1 MSDSALKEVR
11 NQRLIRW
18 LACVMFFT
26 FAMTTDAIG
35 SVIAEIID
43 QFELSNTAASS
54 FQYATM
60 AGIAGGALLLG
71 FLADRLGPKVAII
84 IGLALYGASSLIFA
98 FSDSFLVFVVLLGLG
113 GLGIS
118 VFKIGALALIG
129 VVSASTTSHTRFM
142 NTVEGFFALGAIVG
156 PAIVATLIAAGT
168 SWKWLYVI
176 AAIICVALVVI
187 ASRVHSP
194 SSRPQ
199 TERAG
204 LKQMIT
210 VMRDR
215 AALGFSFLIFMYVGA
230 EVAIYVWMPTLLRD
244 YTGSVAWLPVYA
256 LTIFFLL
263 RALGRFL
270 GAWFLGR
277 LPWTATLAIFG
288 LAIFLCFG
296 GALLMGIDSAAWLLP
311 LSGLFM
317 SIVYPTL
324 NSKGISCFS
333 KSQHGAAAGVIL
345 FFTAVAA
352 ALGPLA
358 MALVSDAYDSTRAG
372 FVLATAFAFLLCAGL
387 IVNWWL
393 NPAKQRLQN
402 ADREDYS
409 ASLPAVPAE

>member
-1 MSDSALKEVR
+1 MSDNSLDDVR

-18 LACVMFFT
+18 LTCLMFFT

-43 QFELSNTAASS
+43 QFQLSNTAASS

-71 FLADRLGPKVAII
+71 FLADKFGPKFTIV
-84 IGLALYGASSLIFA
+84 IGLTLYGASSLIFA
-98 FSDSFLVFVVLLGLG
+98 VSDSFLVFVALLGLG

-118 VFKIGALALIG
+118 IFKIGALALIG
-129 VVSASTTSHTRFM
+129 AISTSTTSHTRFM
-142 NTVEGFFALGAIVG
+142 NTVEGFFAVGAIVG

-176 AAIICVALVVI
+176 AAMICVGLVVI
-187 ASRVHSP
+187 ASRVRYPASKHP
-194 SSRPQ
+194 

-204 LKQMIT
+204 LRQMIA

-215 AALGFSFLIFMYVGA
+215 AALGFSFLIFMYVAA
-230 EVAIYVWMPTLLRD
+230 EVAVYVWMPTLLQA
-244 YTGSVAWLPVYA
+244 YAGSVEWLPVYA

-263 RALGRFL
+263 RAAGRFL

-277 LPWTATLAIFG
+277 LPWTAALAIFG
-288 LAIFLCFG
+288 LAIFICFG
-296 GALLMGIDSAAWLLP
+296 GALVMGIDSAAWLLP

-317 SIVYPTL
+317 SIIYPTL

-345 FFTAVAA
+345 FFTAAAA

-372 FVLATAFAFLLCAGL
+372 FALATVFAFLLCAGL
-387 IVNWWL
+387 IVNWLL

-402 ADREDYS
+402 ADRQDY
-409 ASLPAVPAE
+409 ARLPAVPAE

>member
-1 MSDSALKEVR
+1 
-11 NQRLIRW
+11 
-18 LACVMFFT
+18 
-26 FAMTTDAIG
+26 
-35 SVIAEIID
+35 
-43 QFELSNTAASS
+43 
-54 FQYATM
+54 M

-71 FLADRLGPKVAII
+71 FLADRLGPKVTII

-118 VFKIGALALIG
+118 VFKIGALTLIG

-277 LPWTATLAIFG
+277 LPWSATLAIFG

>member
-1 MSDSALKEVR
+1 MSDNSLGEVR
-11 NQRLIRW
+11 NQRLVRW
-18 LACVMFFT
+18 LTCLMFFT

-43 QFELSNTAASS
+43 QFQLSNTAASS

-71 FLADRLGPKVAII
+71 FLADKFGPKFTII
-84 IGLALYGASSLIFA
+84 IGLTLYGVSSLIFA
-98 FSDSFLVFVVLLGLG
+98 ISDSFLVFVALLGLG

-129 VVSASTTSHTRFM
+129 AVSTSTTSHTRFM
-142 NTVEGFFALGAIVG
+142 NTVEGFFAVGAIAG

-176 AAIICVALVVI
+176 AAIICVVLVAI
-187 ASRVHSP
+187 ASRVRYPASKHHI
-194 SSRPQ
+194 
-199 TERAG
+199 ERAG
-204 LKQMIT
+204 LRQMIV

-215 AALGFSFLIFMYVGA
+215 AALGFSFLIFMYVAA
-230 EVAIYVWMPTLLRD
+230 EVAVYVWMPTLLQA
-244 YTGSVAWLPVYA
+244 YAGSVEWLPIYA
-256 LTIFFLL
+256 LTIFFVL
-263 RALGRFL
+263 RAAGRFL

-277 LPWTATLAIFG
+277 LPWTAVLAIFG

-296 GALLMGIDSAAWLLP
+296 GALVMGIDSAAWLLP

-317 SIVYPTL
+317 SIIYPTL

-333 KSQHGAAAGVIL
+333 KSQHGAAAGVLL

-358 MALVSDAYDSTRAG
+358 MALVSDAYGSTRAG
-372 FVLATAFAFLLCAGL
+372 FVLATVFTGLLCAGL
-387 IVNWWL
+387 IVNWLL

-402 ADREDYS
+402 ADSEDY